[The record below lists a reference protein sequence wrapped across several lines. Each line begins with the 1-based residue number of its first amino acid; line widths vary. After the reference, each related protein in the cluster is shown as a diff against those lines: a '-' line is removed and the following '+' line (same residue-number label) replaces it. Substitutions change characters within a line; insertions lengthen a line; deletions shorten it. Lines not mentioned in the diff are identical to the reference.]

1 MVIQNQYA
9 GDSLYQHP
17 LFPPTCHP
25 KILKHVRHGLLADRK
40 GRKQCRNQSS
50 YTPFLSVLQEVLG
63 IWERY
68 AYRRIMNETEFII
81 VFVHAK
87 YISFVGVT
95 RKTIVMRLHDMS
107 LWKQMSTQMM
117 FCASCSLENAICY
130 FTSNCLFVLIQL
142 ELLVSIFFFIWKSDT
157 FLFLALLQSYV
168 DNITK

>member
-1 MVIQNQYA
+1 MLDMVCLQIGKVENSVEI
-9 GDSLYQHP
+9 SLLILLFYQFCKKF
-17 LFPPTCHP
+17 LEFGNGTPTEELWT
-25 KILKHVRHGLLADRK
+25 KQSLLL
-40 GRKQCRNQSS
+40 CL
-50 YTPFLSVLQEVLG
+50 YTQ
-63 IWERY
+63 
-68 AYRRIMNETEFII
+68 
-81 VFVHAK
+81 K

-157 FLFLALLQSYV
+157 FLFLALL
-168 DNITK
+168 